1 MITKLLLL
9 IVVIAAVYFFLIK
22 KKTVKKPSG
31 SNTKQTRKL
40 DDEDM
45 VECAECGTYVRVDE
59 AFIKN
64 ARYFCSQECMN
75 KKEG

>member
-9 IVVIAAVYFFLIK
+9 IVVIAVVYFFFIK
-22 KKTVKKPSG
+22 KKPIKKPSD
-31 SNTKQTRKL
+31 SNTKQNKKL

-45 VECAECGTYVRVDE
+45 VECAKCGTYVRVDE

-64 ARYFCSQECMN
+64 AQYFCSSECMN
-75 KKEG
+75 G